1 MFGVVF
7 KLLRAAIVFAL
18 IAAFMRKVVKPRMM
32 DRWGKGEET
41 DE

>member
-1 MFGVVF
+1 MFRIIF
-7 KLLRAAIVFAL
+7 KLLRAAVIFAV

>member
-1 MFGVVF
+1 MFNVVF

>member
-1 MFGVVF
+1 MFSVVF
-7 KLLRAAIVFAL
+7 KLLKAAIVFAL